1 MIREFIWWYGW
12 QLDYVTAF
20 CLNPQ
25 TEMRTLHELYQG
37 LIVVFGPV
45 VLAAVVGYYLGA
57 HFALKKPKE
66 TPNVLDDALEKIDVL
81 KVDGL

>member
-12 QLDYVTAF
+12 QISYVTAF

-25 TEMRTLHELYQG
+25 TEMRTLQQLYQG

-57 HFALKKPKE
+57 HFGLKKPKE